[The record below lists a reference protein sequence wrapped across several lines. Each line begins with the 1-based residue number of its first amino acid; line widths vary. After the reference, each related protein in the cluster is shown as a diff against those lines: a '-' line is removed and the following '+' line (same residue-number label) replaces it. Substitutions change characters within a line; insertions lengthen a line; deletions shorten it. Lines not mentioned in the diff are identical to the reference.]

1 MIAPET
7 LSNALRHTKTF
18 ISLVCVGM
26 LLGLLAELPAQ
37 NQQEPPMRVAE
48 TDDEGRAIRFDFN
61 FTGQELK
68 GLLEWLSRETDL
80 TIIASEED
88 IRDKRFSLINLKN
101 VTLDQVIERIKT
113 VLAQYNLTLIRT
125 DATLLITTF
134 EKAMVMKVPFNHI
147 FADPAQVEET
157 DEIQTYVVQLE
168 NAVASEQ
175 VEALRPLLN
184 KQAVIFAEAT
194 TNALVIT
201 DVASNIRRIVSI
213 LQIADEGE
221 RFPLRIAIIPLTYA
235 DATEV
240 AQTLTQ
246 VFQEEE
252 EDEQKRNSGRRIGDA
267 DEARQAI
274 EQGSDFEIFQ
284 GTVKIYA
291 DANSNSLVV
300 KASEANL
307 VLLRELIRQLD
318 ISPSL
323 QTKIRIF
330 RLKNATAE
338 DVATVLQEVLTGE
351 SNRNTR
357 RADPWDRAKLR
368 AFQREQGVE
377 NQGIV
382 GDVRVSRDDRLN
394 VVVVA
399 SDPRNF
405 PIIDEIINALDREQT
420 QAEIK
425 IYYLKYAIAGTLAP
439 SLQDLFEGGST
450 GSDRDRPWWARAQR
464 EPSGNTGFGIQ
475 GEVHIVPDAR
485 LNALMISTA
494 AQNFELINDL
504 ISKVDVAM
512 PDQEWGTRMFK
523 LQYADAENVANIINN
538 TYQGSS
544 GNTGNFFFFLA
555 ERQRNQTQ
563 GSLAGNVTVEPYIT
577 LNAVIVSTST
587 QRNFDLITQF
597 IKDLDVPTPEGQKE
611 VTETIRL
618 EYANA
623 EELEDV
629 LEDVWEGD
637 ASQNNRFS
645 FSRFLASGGRME
657 QKDINSLRGKV
668 TVFADEDT
676 NSLIITTLQRY
687 LPDVHALIAQ
697 LDFVRG
703 QVWIDIRILEVTLD
717 ETTKLGIE
725 LSAEENGIFGIEPRR
740 GNPLV
745 GELTPELGLQQE
757 VSGFNIGLA
766 TNEYMALLH
775 AMIRENKVR
784 TLSTPS
790 LLTRDSQPATWSS
803 GRRIPYLQS
812 VDTNSILGEGVTQP
826 LFNYDF
832 IDPPVGINID
842 LTPYIAKSQANED
855 GIRTIGLDIA
865 NISAS
870 NFVEFTDFNAPI
882 TEDNSISS
890 YIDVEDG
897 QRIVVGGIIR
907 QKQTNVE
914 VKLPILGD
922 IPLIGRLFKKN
933 ETKVENTEIVIII
946 TPHIVDIK
954 NPGDLEKLKEK
965 ADNWQNDGAGLLKP
979 KEEEE

>member
-1 MIAPET
+1 MIAPEM

-246 VFQEEE
+246 VFQEED
-252 EDEQKRNSGRRIGDA
+252 DEQKTNSGRRIGDA
-267 DEARQAI
+267 EEARQAI
-274 EQGSDFEIFQ
+274 EQGSDFEMFQ

-351 SNRNTR
+351 SNRNTGR
-357 RADPWDRAKLR
+357 TDPWDRAKLR
-368 AFQREQGVE
+368 AFRREQGVE

-405 PIIDEIINALDREQT
+405 PIIDEVINALDLEQT

-563 GSLAGNVTVEPYIT
+563 GSLAGNVTVEPYNT

-597 IKDLDVPTPEGQKE
+597 IKDLDVPTPQGQKE

-745 GELTPELGLQQE
+745 GELTPELSLQQE

-979 KEEEE
+979 KEEE

>member
-7 LSNALRHTKTF
+7 LSNALRHTKIF

-101 VTLDQVIERIKT
+101 VTLDQVVERIKT

-246 VFQEEE
+246 VFQEED
-252 EDEQKRNSGRRIGDA
+252 DEQKTNSGRRIGDA
-267 DEARQAI
+267 EEARQAI
-274 EQGSDFEIFQ
+274 EQGSDFEMFQ
-284 GTVKIYA
+284 GTVKIFA

-351 SNRNTR
+351 SNRNTGR
-357 RADPWDRAKLR
+357 TDPWDRAKLR
-368 AFQREQGVE
+368 AFRREQGVE

-405 PIIDEIINALDREQT
+405 PIIDEVINALDREQT

-597 IKDLDVPTPEGQKE
+597 IKDLDVPTPQGQKE

-979 KEEEE
+979 KEEE

>member
-246 VFQEEE
+246 VFQEED
-252 EDEQKRNSGRRIGDA
+252 DEQKTNSGRRIGDA
-267 DEARQAI
+267 EEARQAI
-274 EQGSDFEIFQ
+274 EQGSDFEMFQ

-351 SNRNTR
+351 SNRNTGR
-357 RADPWDRAKLR
+357 TDPWDRAKLR
-368 AFQREQGVE
+368 AFRREQGVE

-405 PIIDEIINALDREQT
+405 PIIDEVINALDREQT

-439 SLQDLFEGGST
+439 SLQDLFEGGSS

-563 GSLAGNVTVEPYIT
+563 GSLAGNVTVEPYNT

-597 IKDLDVPTPEGQKE
+597 IKDLDVPTPQGQKE

-725 LSAEENGIFGIEPRR
+725 LSAEENRIFGIEPRR

-979 KEEEE
+979 KEEE

>member
-7 LSNALRHTKTF
+7 LSNALRYTKTF

-246 VFQEEE
+246 VFQEED
-252 EDEQKRNSGRRIGDA
+252 DEQKTNSGRRIGDA
-267 DEARQAI
+267 EEARQAI
-274 EQGSDFEIFQ
+274 EQGSDFEMFQ

-351 SNRNTR
+351 SNRNTGR
-357 RADPWDRAKLR
+357 TDPWDRAKLR
-368 AFQREQGVE
+368 AFRREQGVE

-405 PIIDEIINALDREQT
+405 PIIDEVINALDREQT

-563 GSLAGNVTVEPYIT
+563 GSLAGNVTVEPYNT

-597 IKDLDVPTPEGQKE
+597 IKDLDVPTPQGQKE

-725 LSAEENGIFGIEPRR
+725 LSAEENRIFGIEPRR

-979 KEEEE
+979 KEEE

>member
-1 MIAPET
+1 MIAPEM

-246 VFQEEE
+246 VFQEED
-252 EDEQKRNSGRRIGDA
+252 DEQKTNSGRRIGDA
-267 DEARQAI
+267 EEARQAI
-274 EQGSDFEIFQ
+274 EQGSDFEMFQ

-351 SNRNTR
+351 SNRNTGR
-357 RADPWDRAKLR
+357 TDPWDRAKLR
-368 AFQREQGVE
+368 AFRREQGVE

-405 PIIDEIINALDREQT
+405 PIIDEVINALDREQT

-563 GSLAGNVTVEPYIT
+563 GSLAGNVTVEPYNT

-597 IKDLDVPTPEGQKE
+597 IKDLDVPTPQGQKE

-979 KEEEE
+979 KEEE

>member
-1 MIAPET
+1 MIAPEM

-101 VTLDQVIERIKT
+101 VTLDQVVERIKT

-246 VFQEEE
+246 VFQEED
-252 EDEQKRNSGRRIGDA
+252 DEQKTNRGRRIGDA
-267 DEARQAI
+267 EEARQAI
-274 EQGSDFEIFQ
+274 EQGSDFEMFQ

-307 VLLRELIRQLD
+307 VLLRELISQLD

-351 SNRNTR
+351 SNRNTG

-368 AFQREQGVE
+368 AFRREQGVE

-405 PIIDEIINALDREQT
+405 PIIDEVINALDREQT

-439 SLQDLFEGGST
+439 SLQDLFEGGSS

-563 GSLAGNVTVEPYIT
+563 GSLAGNVTVEPYNT

-597 IKDLDVPTPEGQKE
+597 IKDLDVPTPQGQKE

-979 KEEEE
+979 KEEE

>member
-1 MIAPET
+1 MIAPEM

-246 VFQEEE
+246 VFQEED
-252 EDEQKRNSGRRIGDA
+252 DEQKTSSGRRIGDA

-274 EQGSDFEIFQ
+274 EQGSDFEMFQ

-351 SNRNTR
+351 SNRNTGR
-357 RADPWDRAKLR
+357 TDPWDRAKLR
-368 AFQREQGVE
+368 AFRREQGVE

-405 PIIDEIINALDREQT
+405 PIIDEVINALDREQT

-439 SLQDLFEGGST
+439 SLQDLFEGGSS

-563 GSLAGNVTVEPYIT
+563 GSLAGNVTVEPYNT

-597 IKDLDVPTPEGQKE
+597 IKDLDVPTPQGQKE

-725 LSAEENGIFGIEPRR
+725 LSAEENRIFGIEPRR

-979 KEEEE
+979 KEEE

>member
-246 VFQEEE
+246 VFQEED
-252 EDEQKRNSGRRIGDA
+252 DEQKTSSGRRIGDA

-274 EQGSDFEIFQ
+274 EQGSDFEMFQ
-284 GTVKIYA
+284 GTVKIFA

-351 SNRNTR
+351 SNRNTGR
-357 RADPWDRAKLR
+357 TDPWDRAKLR
-368 AFQREQGVE
+368 AFRREQGVE

-405 PIIDEIINALDREQT
+405 PIIDEVINALDREQT

-563 GSLAGNVTVEPYIT
+563 GSLAGNVTVEPYNT

-597 IKDLDVPTPEGQKE
+597 IKDLDVPTPQGQKE

-979 KEEEE
+979 KEEE

>member
-101 VTLDQVIERIKT
+101 VTLDQVIEKIKT

-246 VFQEEE
+246 VFQEED
-252 EDEQKRNSGRRIGDA
+252 DEQKTNSGRRIGDA

-368 AFQREQGVE
+368 AFQREQGFE

-439 SLQDLFEGGST
+439 NLQDLFEGGST

-597 IKDLDVPTPEGQKE
+597 IKDLDVPTPQGQKE

-629 LEDVWEGD
+629 LEDVWEGNE
-637 ASQNNRFS
+637 SQNNRFS

-725 LSAEENGIFGIEPRR
+725 LSAEENRIFGIEPRR

-745 GELTPELGLQQE
+745 GELTPELSLQQE

>member
-1 MIAPET
+1 MIAPEM

-26 LLGLLAELPAQ
+26 LLGLLAELSAQ

-246 VFQEEE
+246 VFQEED
-252 EDEQKRNSGRRIGDA
+252 DEQKTNSGRRIGDA

-274 EQGSDFEIFQ
+274 EQGSDFEMFQ
-284 GTVKIYA
+284 GTVKIFA

-351 SNRNTR
+351 SNRNTGR
-357 RADPWDRAKLR
+357 TDPWDRAKLR
-368 AFQREQGVE
+368 AFRREQGVE

-405 PIIDEIINALDREQT
+405 PIIDEVINALDREQT

-563 GSLAGNVTVEPYIT
+563 GSLAGNVTVEPYNT

-597 IKDLDVPTPEGQKE
+597 IKDLDVPTPQGQKE

-979 KEEEE
+979 KEEE

>member
-1 MIAPET
+1 MIAPEM

-101 VTLDQVIERIKT
+101 VTLDQVVERIKT

-246 VFQEEE
+246 VFQEED
-252 EDEQKRNSGRRIGDA
+252 DEQKTNSGRRIGDA

-274 EQGSDFEIFQ
+274 EQGSDFEMFQ

-351 SNRNTR
+351 SNRNTGR
-357 RADPWDRAKLR
+357 TDPWDRAKLR
-368 AFQREQGVE
+368 AFRREQGVE

-405 PIIDEIINALDREQT
+405 PIIDEVINALDREQT

-494 AQNFELINDL
+494 AQNFELINNL

-563 GSLAGNVTVEPYIT
+563 GSLAGNVTVEPYNT

-597 IKDLDVPTPEGQKE
+597 IKDLDVPTPQGQKE

>member
-1 MIAPET
+1 MIAPEM

-37 NQQEPPMRVAE
+37 DQQEPPMRVAE

-246 VFQEEE
+246 VFQEED
-252 EDEQKRNSGRRIGDA
+252 DEQKTSSGRRIGDA
-267 DEARQAI
+267 EEARQAI
-274 EQGSDFEIFQ
+274 EQGSDFEMFQ

-351 SNRNTR
+351 SNRNTGR
-357 RADPWDRAKLR
+357 TDPWDRAKLR
-368 AFQREQGVE
+368 AFRREQGVE

-405 PIIDEIINALDREQT
+405 PIIDEVINALDLEQT

-563 GSLAGNVTVEPYIT
+563 GSLAGNVTVEPYNT

-597 IKDLDVPTPEGQKE
+597 IKDLDVPTPQGQKE

-725 LSAEENGIFGIEPRR
+725 LSAEENGIFGIESRS

>member
-1 MIAPET
+1 MIAPEM

-246 VFQEEE
+246 VFQEED
-252 EDEQKRNSGRRIGDA
+252 DEQKTSSGRRIGDA

-274 EQGSDFEIFQ
+274 EQGSDFEMFQ
-284 GTVKIYA
+284 GTVKIFA

-351 SNRNTR
+351 SNRNTGR
-357 RADPWDRAKLR
+357 TDPWDRAKLR
-368 AFQREQGVE
+368 AFRREQGVE

-405 PIIDEIINALDREQT
+405 PIIDEVINALDREQT

-563 GSLAGNVTVEPYIT
+563 GSLAGNVTVEPYNT

-597 IKDLDVPTPEGQKE
+597 IKDLDVPTPQGQKE

>member
-1 MIAPET
+1 MIAPEM

-246 VFQEEE
+246 VFQEED
-252 EDEQKRNSGRRIGDA
+252 DEQKTNSGRRIGDA
-267 DEARQAI
+267 EEARQAI
-274 EQGSDFEIFQ
+274 EQGSDFEMFQ
-284 GTVKIYA
+284 GTVKIFA

-351 SNRNTR
+351 SNRNTGR
-357 RADPWDRAKLR
+357 TDPWDRAKLR
-368 AFQREQGVE
+368 AFRREQGVE

-405 PIIDEIINALDREQT
+405 PIIDEVINALDREQT

-597 IKDLDVPTPEGQKE
+597 IKDLDVPTPQGQKE

-842 LTPYIAKSQANED
+842 LTPYIAKSQANAD

-979 KEEEE
+979 KEEE

>member
-1 MIAPET
+1 MIAPEM

-221 RFPLRIAIIPLTYA
+221 RYPLRIAIIPLTYA

-246 VFQEEE
+246 VFQEED
-252 EDEQKRNSGRRIGDA
+252 DEQKTNSGRRIGDA
-267 DEARQAI
+267 EEARQAI
-274 EQGSDFEIFQ
+274 EQGSDFEMFQ

-351 SNRNTR
+351 SNRNTGR
-357 RADPWDRAKLR
+357 TDPWDRAKLR
-368 AFQREQGVE
+368 AFRREQGVE

-405 PIIDEIINALDREQT
+405 PIIDEVINALDREQT

-563 GSLAGNVTVEPYIT
+563 GSLAGNVTVEPYNT

-597 IKDLDVPTPEGQKE
+597 IKDLDVPTPQGQKE

-979 KEEEE
+979 KEEE

>member
-246 VFQEEE
+246 VFQEED
-252 EDEQKRNSGRRIGDA
+252 DEQKTNSGRRIGDA

-274 EQGSDFEIFQ
+274 EQGSDFEMFQ

-351 SNRNTR
+351 SNRNTGR
-357 RADPWDRAKLR
+357 TDPWDRAKLR
-368 AFQREQGVE
+368 AFRREQGVE

-405 PIIDEIINALDREQT
+405 PIIDEVINALDREQT

-563 GSLAGNVTVEPYIT
+563 GSLAGNVTVEPYNT

-597 IKDLDVPTPEGQKE
+597 IKDLDVPTPQGQKE

-725 LSAEENGIFGIEPRR
+725 LSAEENRIFGIEPRR

-979 KEEEE
+979 KEEE

>member
-7 LSNALRHTKTF
+7 LSNALRYTKTF

-246 VFQEEE
+246 VFQEED
-252 EDEQKRNSGRRIGDA
+252 DEQKTNSGRRIGDA
-267 DEARQAI
+267 EEARQAI
-274 EQGSDFEIFQ
+274 EQGSDFEMFQ

-351 SNRNTR
+351 SNRNTGR
-357 RADPWDRAKLR
+357 TDPWDRAKLR
-368 AFQREQGVE
+368 AFRREQGVE

-405 PIIDEIINALDREQT
+405 PIIDEVINALDREQT

-504 ISKVDVAM
+504 IRKVDVAM

-563 GSLAGNVTVEPYIT
+563 GSLAGNVTVEPYNT

-597 IKDLDVPTPEGQKE
+597 IKDLDVPTPQGQKE

-979 KEEEE
+979 KEEE

>member
-246 VFQEEE
+246 VFQEED
-252 EDEQKRNSGRRIGDA
+252 DEQKTNSGRRIGDA

-274 EQGSDFEIFQ
+274 EQGSDFEMFQ

-351 SNRNTR
+351 SNRNTGR
-357 RADPWDRAKLR
+357 TDPWDRAKLR
-368 AFQREQGVE
+368 AFRREQGVE

-405 PIIDEIINALDREQT
+405 PIIDEVINALDREQT

-563 GSLAGNVTVEPYIT
+563 GSLAGNVTVEPYNT

-597 IKDLDVPTPEGQKE
+597 IKDLDVPTPQGQKE

>member
-1 MIAPET
+1 MIAPEM

-101 VTLDQVIERIKT
+101 VTLDQVIEKIKT

-246 VFQEEE
+246 VFQEED
-252 EDEQKRNSGRRIGDA
+252 DEQKTNSGRRIGDA

-307 VLLRELIRQLD
+307 VLLRKLIRQLD

-597 IKDLDVPTPEGQKE
+597 IKDLDVPTPQGQKE

-725 LSAEENGIFGIEPRR
+725 LSAEENRIFGIEPRR

-745 GELTPELGLQQE
+745 GELTPELSLQQE

-842 LTPYIAKSQANED
+842 LTPYIAKSQANAD

-979 KEEEE
+979 KEEAE